1 MLIIESIKKIEHS
14 LNRIFHA
21 SALNYGLTGKQFF
34 ILGFI
39 LKESKKKEVTQKE
52 IENFGNIRKSSVSS
66 ILSNLEKHSFIS
78 RKTSS
83 KDSRINVILP
93 TEKAYEI
100 ERKLDA
106 KKRKIENEIFSSFNE
121 TDIQKCGEMLDN
133 LQKKLQEI
141 ASNN

>member
-1 MLIIESIKKIEHS
+1 MLIIESIKKIENS

-21 SALNYGLTGKQFF
+21 IALNYGLTGKQFF

-52 IENFGNIRKSSVSS
+52 IEDFGNIRKSSVSS
-66 ILSNLEKHSFIS
+66 ILSNLEKNFFIS

-100 ERKLDA
+100 ERKLNA
-106 KKRKIENEIFSSFNE
+106 KKRKRSY
-121 TDIQKCGEMLDN
+121 
-133 LQKKLQEI
+133 
-141 ASNN
+141 